1 MPAAIGVLV
10 LKTNMHFFLFISTV
24 LVSFCVVELGLINR
38 FQFYYIHAL
47 DKWLIG
53 LKKNKDHFH

>member
-38 FQFYYIHAL
+38 FDFIHAL
-47 DKWLIG
+47 DKWLIR